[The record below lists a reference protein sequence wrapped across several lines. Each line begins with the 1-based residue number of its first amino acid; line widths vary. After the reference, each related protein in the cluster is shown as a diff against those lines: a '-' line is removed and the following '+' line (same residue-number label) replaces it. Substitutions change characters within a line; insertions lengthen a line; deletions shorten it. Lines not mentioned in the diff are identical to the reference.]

1 MIATLVAW
9 LYLFLLSWV
18 YGNWLLGLILW
29 ALKDEQEEVDIPFPI
44 KVILGFVFLS
54 TAGMW
59 FSLFLPLGWLVN
71 LLFLLGAIFLVWWN
85 WTSYRLDVSRFSK
98 SSCFICDFLVF
109 MALVVVFIFALTG
122 ASGTAVNPDTL
133 LYHIQTIRW
142 AETYPVVPGL
152 ANLHSRLAFNSSW
165 LSMNALFGFGFLF
178 GQPLRAL
185 LGFLLLL
192 SSWYFLTG
200 FSDFVAKKSLVGLFR
215 LSLVVFLAYVSKSE
229 LSSPGTDVPAILFL
243 CLGVALYL
251 DALDRQDKAADVF
264 KIFAIVLA
272 CFAVTIKLSVLPVLA
287 IPLLVTIKNAH
298 RQKIIFL
305 VFSFFLFVFTPWL
318 VRNVIL
324 SGYLVYPFPQI
335 DVFSFDWKV
344 PAERV
349 EDTRNEVT
357 AFARM
362 PGQPVAYAI
371 QQPFSVWFREWLGA
385 LTGFREALF
394 WAAVSSPV
402 FVGVRYFISSKINKD
417 WLALTLCSYLGLL
430 YWFIT
435 APSFRFGIGFIAI
448 TLVLVLLLFLDII
461 PGKLARHLGF
471 LIFAF
476 CFLYPGYLSFVLLR
490 NNNLHSQVIFP
501 MAYESPRTS
510 VCYIDS
516 KTLSCA
522 EIYGWCGYDS
532 FPCAVKIR
540 DDLTLRGEDWGA
552 GFRSNTP

>member
-1 MIATLVAW
+1 MIATLVVW
-9 LYLFLLSWV
+9 LYLFLISWV
-18 YGNWLLGLILW
+18 YGNWLLALILRV
-29 ALKDEQEEVDIPFPI
+29 LKHEREEVDIPLPL

-71 LLFLLGAIFLVWWN
+71 LFFLLGTIFLVWWN
-85 WTSYRLDVSRFSK
+85 WPLYRLDVSRFSA
-98 SSCFICDFLVF
+98 SSCLICDFLVF
-109 MALVVVFIFALTG
+109 MALAVIFIFALTG
-122 ASGTAVNPDTL
+122 TSGKAVNPDTL

-142 AETYPVVPGL
+142 AETYPAVPGL

-185 LGFLLLL
+185 LGFLLVL

-200 FSDFVAKKSLVGLFR
+200 FSDFVARKSLVGLFR
-215 LSLVVFLAYVSKSE
+215 LSLVLVLAYVSKSE
-229 LSSPGTDVPAILFL
+229 ISSPGTDVPAILFL
-243 CLGVALYL
+243 SLGVALYL
-251 DALDRQDKAADVF
+251 HALDRQGITSDVY

-287 IPLLVTIKNAH
+287 ILLLVIIENFH
-298 RQKIIFL
+298 RREILYL
-305 VFSFFLFVFTPWL
+305 VSSVSLFVFTPWL
-318 VRNVIL
+318 ARNVIL
-324 SGYLVYPFPQI
+324 SGYLLYPFPQI
-335 DVFSFDWKV
+335 DIFSFDWKV

-371 QQPFSVWFREWLGA
+371 QQPFSVWFKEWLRV
-385 LTGFREALF
+385 LTGFRTVLF
-394 WAAVSSPV
+394 WAAVFSPV
-402 FVGVRYFISSKINKD
+402 FVGLRYFISSKINKD
-417 WLALTLCSYLGLL
+417 WLTLTLCSYLGLL

-435 APSFRFGIGFIAI
+435 APSFRFGIGFMAI
-448 TLVLVLLLFLDII
+448 TLMLVLLLFLEII
-461 PGKLARHLGF
+461 PIKPVRILGF

-476 CFLYPGYLSFVLLR
+476 CLLYPGYLSFMLLQ
-490 NNNLHSQVIFP
+490 NDNIHSRLIFP
-501 MAYESPRTS
+501 TPYESPKTS
-510 VCYIDS
+510 ICYVDA
-516 KTLSCA
+516 KPLNCA
-522 EIYGWCGYDS
+522 EIYNWCGYDS

-540 DDLTLRGEDWGA
+540 DDLTLRGGDWAA
-552 GFRSNTP
+552 GFRSNNP